1 MKCIDPPPWPA
12 KPVQTTA
19 ALRSAVLI
27 LVVEVDP
34 YIRALQRSLLEEEH
48 QLEFAGD
55 GEAALALARTLTPR
69 LLLADILVPKID
81 GLRVCRELKRDPRTR
96 DIRVAIFSE
105 LYAERR
111 AYEAGADYRESQAYA
126 RSLAET
132 EERFRLSRRRRSAW
146 GSSVSTGDS
155 CV

>member
-1 MKCIDPPPWPA
+1 VAGQARTDNGGAA
-12 KPVQTTA
+12 K
-19 ALRSAVLI
+19 RVLI

-34 YIRALQRSLLEEEH
+34 YIRALQRSLLEEEY

-111 AYEAGADYRESQAYA
+111 AYEAGADAFIQKPVDEELFLA
-126 RSLAET
+126 RVRALLDAAPATSASPPGGAKWT
-132 EERFRLSRRRRSAW
+132 E
-146 GSSVSTGDS
+146 
-155 CV
+155 